1 MQKNGQ
7 DVFQSAYSSTTPVGS
22 NSSGEANSDPTTT
35 PAFAEE
41 TDGDVYSTPTPMG
54 RGYVSTSTA
63 DASSPVAGVSGRR
76 REYFDEC

>member
-1 MQKNGQ
+1 M
-7 DVFQSAYSSTTPVGS
+7 SSNQLTPPPLPSV
-22 NSSGEANSDPTTT
+22 PTLLEKLTRIQLLLQ
-35 PAFAEE
+35 PLPKRLMEM
-41 TDGDVYSTPTPMG
+41 STLLLPTPMG